1 MDIPEY
7 VKPYINDWHCKV
19 ISVKSHDRE
28 SFSDPEVYSFFQACQ
43 QLYNVEHNLDGLKG
57 IYLTRETA
65 IAVGTV
71 TGTQKLIEAAESITE
86 GGMVNMCTALNN
98 LLQEKMAESRAIG
111 MAEGKSIGIAEGKSI
126 GIAEGKSIGIAEGKS
141 IGIAEGK
148 SIGIAEGKSIGEANI
163 SIRLFKRGRLSL
175 SEAAG
180 ECNLTEEE
188 FIRKVNE
195 LV

>member
-126 GIAEGKSIGIAEGKS
+126 GIAEGKSIG
-141 IGIAEGK
+141 
-148 SIGIAEGKSIGEANI
+148 EANI

>member
-1 MDIPEY
+1 
-7 VKPYINDWHCKV
+7 
-19 ISVKSHDRE
+19 
-28 SFSDPEVYSFFQACQ
+28 
-43 QLYNVEHNLDGLKG
+43 
-57 IYLTRETA
+57 
-65 IAVGTV
+65 
-71 TGTQKLIEAAESITE
+71 
-86 GGMVNMCTALNN
+86 MVNMCTALNN

-111 MAEGKSIGIAEGKSI
+111 M
-126 GIAEGKSIGIAEGKS
+126 AEGKSIGIAEGKS

>member
-126 GIAEGKSIGIAEGKS
+126 G
-141 IGIAEGK
+141 
-148 SIGIAEGKSIGEANI
+148 EANI